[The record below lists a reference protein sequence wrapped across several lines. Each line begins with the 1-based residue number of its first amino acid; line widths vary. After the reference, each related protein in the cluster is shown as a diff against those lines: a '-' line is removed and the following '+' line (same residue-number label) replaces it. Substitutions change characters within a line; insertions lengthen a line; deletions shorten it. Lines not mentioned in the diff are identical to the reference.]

1 MRYIL
6 ILMVLLMIM
15 IIYLNRENRKL
26 RNRASAELRYEIAR
40 QQLNE
45 WNEQYG
51 KVRQ

>member
-6 ILMVLLMIM
+6 ILMLLLMIM

-40 QQLNE
+40 QQLHE

>member
-40 QQLNE
+40 QQLHE

-51 KVRQ
+51 RDRV